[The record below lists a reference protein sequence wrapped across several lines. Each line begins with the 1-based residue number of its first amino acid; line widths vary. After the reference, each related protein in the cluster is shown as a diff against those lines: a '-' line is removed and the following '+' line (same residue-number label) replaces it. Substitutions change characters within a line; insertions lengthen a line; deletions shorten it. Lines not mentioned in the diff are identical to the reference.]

1 MASGEVQMEVK
12 QQEGQAPLDRK
23 PPPSNHDHNP
33 VQEKDNGV
41 MDTHSQPKR
50 TNPSEDHHANNNS
63 HDHPHLQQRQQ
74 QNEQDDSTMILP
86 GSPQVS
92 RQKSQQSNFNCR
104 RGGKMQWCYSPD
116 SPLMAH
122 LLGAITHYGGHCVRW
137 WWRLGS
143 PLCNS
148 RLTMEESIWKS
159 WDNGERPPSKPF
171 LLEFPSPSD
180 WHQ

>member
-74 QNEQDDSTMILP
+74 QQNEQDDSTMILP

-92 RQKSQQSNFNCR
+92 
-104 RGGKMQWCYSPD
+104 
-116 SPLMAH
+116 
-122 LLGAITHYGGHCVRW
+122 
-137 WWRLGS
+137 
-143 PLCNS
+143 
-148 RLTMEESIWKS
+148 
-159 WDNGERPPSKPF
+159 
-171 LLEFPSPSD
+171 
-180 WHQ
+180 